1 VGRPL
6 WKDVPSWFL
15 IAEQDRMISHD
26 TQQFMAQRMNARVHS
41 YPVDHTPMITAPDA
55 VTNVIVEAVNA
66 VSAQ

>member
-1 VGRPL
+1 
-6 WKDVPSWFL
+6 
-15 IAEQDRMISHD
+15 MISHD
-26 TQQFMAQRMNARVHS
+26 TQQFMAQRMNARVYS